1 QNMARRAEKLIS
13 GLEDVRRADKVAKV
27 RFPSPAPCGKTPLTA
42 KELSKSYGSLEIFCD
57 VDVAVDKG
65 SRVAIL
71 GLNGAGKT
79 TLLRMLAGML
89 TPDTGEVLAGHG
101 LRIGYYAQE

>member
-1 QNMARRAEKLIS
+1 MTAR
-13 GLEDVRRADKVAKV
+13 G
-27 RFPSPAPCGKTPLTA
+27 
-42 KELSKSYGSLEIFCD
+42 LSKSYGSLEIFCD

-79 TLLRMLAGML
+79 TLLRVLAGL
-89 TPDTGEVLAGHG
+89 LEPDTGMVVPGHG
-101 LRIGYYAQE
+101 LCYHVGERR